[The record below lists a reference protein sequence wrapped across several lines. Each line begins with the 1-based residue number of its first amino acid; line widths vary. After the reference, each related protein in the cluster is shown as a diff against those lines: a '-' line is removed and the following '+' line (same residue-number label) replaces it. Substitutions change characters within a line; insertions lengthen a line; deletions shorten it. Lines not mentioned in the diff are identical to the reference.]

1 MDWRMKA
8 MIVSGLVALIA
19 LGPASTVHAEGSS
32 TTIFTCSIGK
42 NTVSVTHADGR
53 LTYRYGDDIREEMSI
68 IGTPI
73 SGNVFQMSQRFAGME
88 YQLRFRNGEYSYIV
102 YDSEGNSRVGAA
114 ATSGLVIMR
123 GTKQISERSCA
134 RFTEF
139 AVPLDSL
146 GFPEDTDAYS
156 AM

>member
-1 MDWRMKA
+1 MKA
-8 MIVSGLVALIA
+8 MIVSGLVSLIA

-42 NTVSVTHADGR
+42 KTVSVTHADDR
-53 LTYRYGDDIREEMSI
+53 LTYHYDIGIKDEMSI
-68 IGTPI
+68 IGTPT
-73 SGNVFQMSQRFAGME
+73 SGNVYKMSQRFAGLE
-88 YQLRFRNGEYSYIV
+88 YQIRFRNGEYSYIV
-102 YDSEGNSRVGAA
+102 YDNEGNNRVGAT

-134 RFTEF
+134 RFSEF
-139 AVPLDSL
+139 SVSLDSL
-146 GFPEDTDAYS
+146 EIPEDTEAYS